1 MSFYD
6 PISSLLGSW
15 AAELSLPGI
24 LLRIALA
31 VGLSSIIG
39 CERARKRHSAGL
51 RTFILITM
59 GACITMMID
68 RGLDLTGSGHIY
80 LMSAAVI
87 IAIAIISSNSLVFSS
102 RNQIKGLTTAV
113 AMWACGIL
121 GLTIGAGQYTI
132 VLVSFAATIII
143 LSFLTGAEIWLKNRS
158 NYFEVHLE
166 LKDAYYLQNFI
177 TTIRKL
183 NLKIDD
189 IEVNPAYHNSG
200 LSVYSIAISIG
211 SEELKKYKTHE
222 EIIEALSSLEYIYH
236 IEEII

>member
-59 GACITMMID
+59 GSCITMMID
-68 RGLDLTGSGHIY
+68 NGLDHASGGHIY

-121 GLTIGAGQYTI
+121 GLTIGAGYYTI
-132 VLVSFAATIII
+132 VLVSFAATMII